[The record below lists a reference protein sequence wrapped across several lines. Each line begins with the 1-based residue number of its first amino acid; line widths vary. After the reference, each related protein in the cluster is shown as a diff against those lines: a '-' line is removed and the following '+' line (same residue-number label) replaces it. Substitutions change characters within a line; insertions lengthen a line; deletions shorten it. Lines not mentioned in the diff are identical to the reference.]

1 MSKQSCGG
9 SMAIPTTTTKPT
21 IADVNAL
28 VTEALT
34 WSHPWTVEQSERV
47 AALGSLVRAF
57 YERINE
63 ARVMA
68 QLPLGCRVQVLD
80 YRSKYAGQI
89 GVVSKYYYNVSAVR
103 GRYIDSVRVVIDE
116 ATDAVA
122 VPYLTHIK
130 RVDT

>member
-1 MSKQSCGG
+1 MP
-9 SMAIPTTTTKPT
+9 PTTTAKPT

-34 WSHPWTVEQSERV
+34 WSRPWTIEQSERI

-57 YERINE
+57 YSRINE
-63 ARVMA
+63 AQVIA
-68 QLPLGCRVQVLD
+68 QFPIGCRVQVLD
-80 YRSKYAGQI
+80 YCSKYAGQI
-89 GVVSKYYYNVSAVR
+89 GVVSKYYYDRSPTR
-103 GRYIDSVRVVIDE
+103 GSYIDALRVVIDE

>member
-1 MSKQSCGG
+1 M
-9 SMAIPTTTTKPT
+9 PPTTTKPT

-34 WSHPWTVEQSERV
+34 WVTPWTVEQSERV
-47 AALGSLVRAF
+47 AELSSLIRAF

-68 QLPLGCRVQVLD
+68 QFPLGCRVQVLD

-89 GVVSKYYYNVSAVR
+89 GVLSKYYYEQSPTR
-103 GRYIDSVRVVIDE
+103 GRYIDSMRVVIDE
-116 ATDAVA
+116 ATDAIA
-122 VPYLTHIK
+122 VPYLSHVK

>member
-1 MSKQSCGG
+1 M
-9 SMAIPTTTTKPT
+9 PTKPTTKPT
-21 IADVNAL
+21 IADVNTL

-34 WSHPWTVEQSERV
+34 WSRPWTVEQSERV
-47 AALGSLVRAF
+47 AALGPFVRAF

-68 QLPLGCRVQVLD
+68 QLPIGCRVQVLD

-89 GVVSKYYYNVSAVR
+89 GVLSKYYYEQSPTR

-116 ATDAVA
+116 ATDAIA
-122 VPYLTHIK
+122 VPYLSHVK
-130 RVDT
+130 RVDTANS

>member
-1 MSKQSCGG
+1 MPP
-9 SMAIPTTTTKPT
+9 ITTTKPT

-34 WSHPWTVEQSERV
+34 WSHPWTIEQSERI

-68 QLPLGCRVQVLD
+68 QFPIGCRVQVLD

-89 GVVSKYYYNVSAVR
+89 GVLSKYYYERSPTR
-103 GRYIDSVRVVIDE
+103 GSYIDSVRVVIDE

-122 VPYLTHIK
+122 VPYLSHVK

>member
-1 MSKQSCGG
+1 M
-9 SMAIPTTTTKPT
+9 PTKPTKPT

-68 QLPLGCRVQVLD
+68 QIPIGCRVQVLD
-80 YRSKYAGQI
+80 YASKYAGQI
-89 GVVSKYYYNVSAVR
+89 GVISKYYYDRSPNR

-122 VPYLTHIK
+122 VPYLSHVK
-130 RVDT
+130 RVE

>member
-1 MSKQSCGG
+1 
-9 SMAIPTTTTKPT
+9 MAMPTKPTTKPT

-68 QLPLGCRVQVLD
+68 QFPLGCRVQVLD

-89 GVVSKYYYNVSAVR
+89 GVVSKYYYEQSPTR

-116 ATDAVA
+116 TADAIA
-122 VPYLTHIK
+122 VPYLNHVK
-130 RVDT
+130 RVET